1 MWVTECGSE
10 TTRHMAPT
18 HVYNNQLGLFL
29 HSLSSFLCWV
39 TLPLP
44 LLSQSEPTANGCW
57 CVLSDVT
64 GFVERNHVAGTSDT
78 KNTVIWT
85 STLTTQPSTRKIHK
99 FLDVYRLSSVQGR
112 FPRGGWVMPALV
124 RVYLSFQFPSPCPP
138 FHYFQSCIVNAAVD
152 ESLLYNHNINRSV
165 QYCR

>member
-1 MWVTECGSE
+1 MQVCVCMWVTKCGSE

-29 HSLSSFLCWV
+29 HSLSSFLCRV

-64 GFVERNHVAGTSDT
+64 GFVERNHVARTSDT
-78 KNTVIWT
+78 KNTVTWT

-99 FLDVYRLSSVQGR
+99 LLDVYGLSSVQVSVSARRLSNARIG
-112 FPRGGWVMPALV
+112 PRVFAFSVP
-124 RVYLSFQFPSPCPP
+124 
-138 FHYFQSCIVNAAVD
+138 QSLPTV
-152 ESLLYNHNINRSV
+152 SLLSIVYNEGCGQRKFTV
-165 QYCR
+165 